1 MRFSCVFEIIIV
13 INFQMV
19 VCGLASFSVN
29 QLMLSPIQMHRLSQK
44 YCIRCYPPD
53 SRNATLVIVVML
65 QRVPNHSTGLGMLRF
80 QVLGMPND
88 SLDTGKLIE
97 VLQ

>member
-13 INFQMV
+13 INFHMV
-19 VCGLASFSVN
+19 VCVLASFSVN

-44 YCIRCYPPD
+44 YCIHCYPPD

-97 VLQ
+97 FLQ